1 MKALKPYLLVTV
13 ITLAALSASAQQGIL
28 KGYLR
33 DSITHYP
40 IRNGTIINGNTL
52 KQAKSDATGFF
63 HIEAATNDRIY
74 IQAPEYD
81 YDTLLYSPFFVD
93 TLSIYLSPSGSILP
107 GVTVRAAY
115 TKYQLDSMERRRD
128 FDTMRGTV
136 VPILGKAPPNGFGL
150 NINLDRLYKKRQ
162 RQKARA
168 EELFEK
174 TEKRLYVDYRFSPQ
188 MVAYYTGLKGD
199 ALRLFMYRYTPSYQW
214 LRQHTSQQEVLL
226 YINDKLKLFKATQR
240 SENKNQPET

>member
-1 MKALKPYLLVTV
+1 MKAFKPYFLVCML
-13 ITLAALSASAQQGIL
+13 TLAALSADAQRSIL

-40 IRNGTIINGNTL
+40 ISNGTIINGNTL
-52 KQAKSDATGFF
+52 KQTKTNDQGFF

-74 IQAPEYD
+74 IQAPEYNH
-81 YDTLLYSPFFVD
+81 DTLYSSPFLVD
-93 TLSIYLSPSGSILP
+93 TLSLYLSPSGSILP
-107 GVTVRAAY
+107 GVTVRASY
-115 TKYQLDSMERRRD
+115 TKYQLDSIERKRD
-128 FDTMRGTV
+128 FDTLQGY
-136 VPILGKAPPNGFGL
+136 VPPKVGEHPPDGFGVT
-150 NINLDRLYKKRQ
+150 ISLDRFKKRN
-162 RQKARA
+162 RQKVRA

-199 ALRLFMYRYTPSYQW
+199 ALRMFMYRYTPSYQW

-226 YINDKLKLFKATQR
+226 YINDKLKLFKESQR
-240 SENKNQPET
+240 SASK